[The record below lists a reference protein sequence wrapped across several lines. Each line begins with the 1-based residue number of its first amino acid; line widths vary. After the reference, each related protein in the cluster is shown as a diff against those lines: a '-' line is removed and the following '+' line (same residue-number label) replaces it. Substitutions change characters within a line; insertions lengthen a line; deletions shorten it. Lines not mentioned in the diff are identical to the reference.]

1 MAKYIVE
8 MNLSVSYEIE
18 AENEDMALDK
28 AFEHW
33 EKAEPRYEVYL
44 SDEQSDDMTEEQYFG
59 AISDYRGY

>member
-1 MAKYIVE
+1 MAKYIVQMWLE
-8 MNLSVSYEIE
+8 TEYEID
-18 AENEDMALDK
+18 AENEDIALDK

>member
-8 MNLSVSYEIE
+8 MALNVMYEIE

-33 EKAEPRYEVYL
+33 EKAEPHYEVYL
-44 SDEQSDDMTEEQYFG
+44 SDEQSDDMTEEQYFNM
-59 AISDYRGY
+59 ISNYRGY

>member
-8 MNLSVSYEIE
+8 MALNVMYEIE

-28 AFEHW
+28 AFEYW